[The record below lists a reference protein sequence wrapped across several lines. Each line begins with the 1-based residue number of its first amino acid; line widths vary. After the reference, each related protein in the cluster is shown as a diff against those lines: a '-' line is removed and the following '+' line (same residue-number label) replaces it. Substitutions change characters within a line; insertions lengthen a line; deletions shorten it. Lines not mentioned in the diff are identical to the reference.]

1 MWAAGAGSRYAC
13 ATPRGA
19 NHRPRNGGSCARVS
33 SSRATISLGKMEEE
47 SHAPLSRSLSS
58 SSPSHP
64 PSISTLDKMRRRRE
78 AWKRGSATRRESN
91 ERRKRER
98 REEKSR
104 PMEARGRRKDPKK
117 RRKRLIAS
125 GARKSCWWKLFA
137 DLQFVRRLH
146 PAANAFAGSGELSLS
161 LFIYFYLFRSLRL
174 SVLRRTSFFTDAEI
188 NERTARYF

>member
-47 SHAPLSRSLSS
+47 SHSPLSRSLS
-58 SSPSHP
+58 PLHP
-64 PSISTLDKMRRRRE
+64 RLTLLPFRHWIKCTGGGRRGNE
-78 AWKRGSATRRESN
+78 AAQTWRESN
-91 ERRKRER
+91 ERRKREKREEKR

-104 PMEARGRRKDPKK
+104 PVEAHGRRKDPKK

-125 GARKSCWWKLFA
+125 GARKSC
-137 DLQFVRRLH
+137 
-146 PAANAFAGSGELSLS
+146 
-161 LFIYFYLFRSLRL
+161 
-174 SVLRRTSFFTDAEI
+174 
-188 NERTARYF
+188 